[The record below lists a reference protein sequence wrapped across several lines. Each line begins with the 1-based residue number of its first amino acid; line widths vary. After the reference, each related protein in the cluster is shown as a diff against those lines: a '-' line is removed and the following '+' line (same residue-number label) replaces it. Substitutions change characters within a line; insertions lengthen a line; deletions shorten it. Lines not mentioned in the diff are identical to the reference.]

1 MAVATTSDFDTTF
14 FIDEVIEEAFAMIGG
29 EPELGNDGIS
39 ARRSL
44 NLLLTDWQNRGV
56 LLWGTDLAST
66 TLSTDTAEY
75 TLDSD
80 TVDVL
85 NGYVRRSSN
94 SNDFQ
99 LTRIAYEEYEAI
111 TDKTTSGRPTQFA
124 TLKGRDTMKAYFFP
138 VPDSTDTY
146 TFRHYRMKR
155 LKDVNKSAL
164 ENADVPFRF
173 LPCLTAGLAYYLS
186 FKRPNVPAERVTML
200 QANYEKLLENAMEAD
215 KERVSLFITPRLGVV
230 QMALTQKQKQMDLN
244 KNNRIDADD
253 LAALRKSK
261 ETVEEMQKGGRV
273 VLKPLMRK
281 HG

>member
-1 MAVATTSDFDTTF
+1 MAVSGTYDFNLD
-14 FIDEVIEEAFAMIGG
+14 IDEVIQEATEMIGG
-29 EPELGNDGIS
+29 EDTLGHEPAS
-39 ARRSL
+39 ARRSI
-44 NLLLTDWQNRGV
+44 NLMLKDWQNRGV

-85 NGYVRRSSN
+85 SGYIRRASN

-99 LTRIAYEEYEAI
+99 MTRIPYEEYEAI
-111 TDKTTSGRPTQFA
+111 TDKTTSGRPTQFS
-124 TLKGRDTMKAYFFP
+124 TLKGRDTMNVYFFP

-186 FKRPNVPAERVTML
+186 FKRPNIPMDRITLL

-215 KERVSLFITPRLGVV
+215 KERVSLFINPRLGSV
-230 QMALTQKQKQMDLN
+230 
-244 KNNRIDADD
+244 
-253 LAALRKSK
+253 
-261 ETVEEMQKGGRV
+261 
-273 VLKPLMRK
+273 
-281 HG
+281 

>member
-1 MAVATTSDFDTTF
+1 M
-14 FIDEVIEEAFAMIGG
+14 
-29 EPELGNDGIS
+29 
-39 ARRSL
+39 
-44 NLLLTDWQNRGV
+44 
-56 LLWGTDLAST
+56 
-66 TLSTDTAEY
+66 
-75 TLDSD
+75 
-80 TVDVL
+80 
-85 NGYVRRSSN
+85 
-94 SNDFQ
+94 
-99 LTRIAYEEYEAI
+99 TRIAYEEYEAI

-186 FKRPNVPAERVTML
+186 FKRPNVPSERVTML

-230 QMALTQKQKQMDLN
+230 
-244 KNNRIDADD
+244 
-253 LAALRKSK
+253 
-261 ETVEEMQKGGRV
+261 
-273 VLKPLMRK
+273 
-281 HG
+281 